1 MGLLRRWVEECRI
14 ENQGYL
20 FFGDKKWEE
29 LIVKVA
35 DPFYSVEA
43 KFFLI
48 DDIKEAWAWIK

>member
-1 MGLLRRWVEECRI
+1 MRRWVEECRI

-29 LIVKVA
+29 LIVKVE
-35 DPFYSVEA
+35 DPFYSIEA